1 MNFEELKEIS
11 FSKSDIGYSK
21 LLHTPVEAYTY
32 HEMEM
37 YLVSL
42 TMENYEDPLFSVA
55 FPVIG
60 TVVDL
65 AVDNIDREDESFRR
79 DIGKLKILSDTFGI
93 RTDGKDF
100 YVRHWH
106 MIIKISHVVVSN
118 PYARDEWYRTF
129 THHPEFEKEF
139 TEVVK
144 PTKTIKTLYGMIY
157 NWTRFNLIVQ
167 RNKYQKIME
176 TVTTLENRLLLLDPI
191 KEELSC
197 QNK

>member
-1 MNFEELKEIS
+1 MNFEELKEIT

-37 YLVSL
+37 YLVPL

-79 DIGKLKILSDTFGI
+79 DIGKLKILPDTFGI

-100 YVRHWH
+100 YVKHWH
-106 MIIKISHVVVSN
+106 MIIKISYVVVSN
-118 PYARDEWYRTF
+118 PYARDRWYETF

-144 PTKTIKTLYGMIY
+144 PTKTIKTLYEMIY
-157 NWTRFNLIVQ
+157 NWTRMELIMQ
-167 RNKYQKIME
+167 RIKCQKIMGN
-176 TVTTLENRLLLLDPI
+176 VTTLENRLLQLNLI
-191 KEELSC
+191 KEGQIHE
-197 QNK
+197 